1 LRQPYDVEAFTK
13 DFLPSEERTVR
24 RDGVH
29 LNGLRYW
36 DDVLSVWAGRLDRPL
51 RVAYDP
57 RDLSKV
63 FLRGPDDAWHPL
75 RFANLCRPP
84 ITLWEL
90 RRAQAALKER
100 GLTLVDEQLIF
111 ETIERQRAIVE
122 EASRRTKEALRLL
135 ERRERAL
142 AAAQAQ
148 SGEFEGNTAPIAD
161 DPPIDFSKIKLFPVE
176 EWS

>member
-1 LRQPYDVEAFTK
+1 MRQPYDVEAFTK
-13 DFLPSEERTVR
+13 DFLPSVERTVR

-36 DDVLSVWAGRLDRPL
+36 DDVLSVWAGRVDRPL

-63 FLRGPDDAWHPL
+63 FLRGSDDAWLPL
-75 RFANLCRPP
+75 RFANICRPP

-100 GLTLVDEQLIF
+100 GLRLVDEQLVF

-122 EASRRTKEALRLL
+122 EASRRTKEARRLT

-142 AAAQAQ
+142 DGAADARRAR
-148 SGEFEGNTAPIAD
+148 
-161 DPPIDFSKIKLFPVE
+161 
-176 EWS
+176 

>member
-1 LRQPYDVEAFTK
+1 M
-13 DFLPSEERTVR
+13 R
-24 RDGVH
+24 RNGVH

-57 RDLSKV
+57 RGLSKV
-63 FLRGPDDAWHPL
+63 FLRGPDDAWCPL

-122 EASRRTKEALRLL
+122 EASRRTKEARRLL

-142 AAAQAQ
+142 DGASARAH
-148 SGEFEGNTAPIAD
+148 SGGFEGSTAPIED
-161 DPPIDFSKIKLFPVE
+161 DPPIDFSKVKLFPVE

>member
-1 LRQPYDVEAFTK
+1 M
-13 DFLPSEERTVR
+13 R

-29 LNGLRYW
+29 LHGLRYW
-36 DDVLSVWAGRLDRPL
+36 DDVLSVWAGRIDRPL

-63 FLRGPDDAWHPL
+63 FLRGPDDAWRPI
-75 RFANLCRPP
+75 RFANICRPP

-100 GLTLVDEQLIF
+100 GLRLVDEQLIF
-111 ETIERQRAIVE
+111 DTIERQRVLIE
-122 EASRRTKEALRLL
+122 EASRRTKEARRSV
-135 ERRERAL
+135 ERRDRAL
-142 AAAQAQ
+142 DGAAEASITRGPEAVV
-148 SGEFEGNTAPIAD
+148 EPDE
-161 DPPIDFSKIKLFPVE
+161 PIDFSKIKLFPVE